1 MKFLIKLV
9 VALVA
14 ISNIAFALP
23 TSRELVS
30 LGMSPQVAKVL
41 GSPQTS
47 NITFQGNY
55 GLYGS
60 TSNGSDTANFT
71 ISPAS
76 AAQIGRG
83 AYSIL
88 YGEDHSGG
96 FAGVHVVSSGSSG
109 YLNLNYGTQGIIF
122 SRNDT
127 GATVWT
133 MEQSGG
139 DLVSHA
145 TNGGDII
152 LNKSGSNILL
162 PVSASVTAAGTTISD
177 ATQLTNW
184 WSSVM
189 VTASGTGVKLY
200 NVQVGAQACVQNHG
214 ANDLELYPNDGTSSL
229 NNAGNGAAITLAAAT
244 DDIACCTRVS
254 ATLWACTVTAA
265 PST

>member
-1 MKFLIKLV
+1 MKFLIKVL
-9 VALVA
+9 VALIA
-14 ISNIAFALP
+14 LSNVAFALP
-23 TSRELVS
+23 TARELVS
-30 LGMSPQVAKVL
+30 LGMTPQVAKVL

-47 NITFQGNY
+47 NITFSGNV
-55 GLYGS
+55 GLYGT

-88 YGEDHSGG
+88 YGEDHAGG
-96 FAGVHVVSSGSSG
+96 LAGVHVVSSGSSG

-189 VTASGTGVKLY
+189 VVAAGTGVKLY

-229 NNAGNGAAITLAAAT
+229 NNAGNGAPITLAAAT

-254 ATLWACTVTAA
+254 STLWACTVTAA
-265 PST
+265 PAT